1 MKAGSELGSLGSRAS
16 SQFWGLLA
24 SLSSPT
30 PILTVLTSNTL
41 QPMWTTDPVRT
52 DFSLPWNAPSPFL
65 SLCFHTAPKVPSLPF
80 SAYPN
85 PTYSAKSNQVPP
97 LPAGFP
103 GCLRFYFI
111 HLVLYQSE
119 SAYNKLGLNFISFLF
134 PQYIYPFNKKIFKTQ
149 KIPLKD
155 WILVLRLSVQLW
167 QLLKD
172 CSPGKLGPAFQHSPA
187 DGPGP
192 HGRVTNSSHR
202 VRGKGEW
209 GQEPGSKGM
218 SRTGL
223 SRRGGEGLR
232 WAEATTPSAC
242 SIVPLSQIGLH
253 L

>member
-167 QLLKD
+167 QDSHEAYLWGRGTKMTINKQNIS
-172 CSPGKLGPAFQHSPA
+172 SPGKSISNRQRTRMSGAYLKNRKTDWLG
-187 DGPGP
+187 
-192 HGRVTNSSHR
+192 
-202 VRGKGEW
+202 
-209 GQEPGSKGM
+209 
-218 SRTGL
+218 
-223 SRRGGEGLR
+223 RGGG
-232 WAEATTPSAC
+232 A
-242 SIVPLSQIGLH
+242 
-253 L
+253 